1 MNSAPVMENL
11 SSSLWISKSLNTVS
25 ASNDG
30 LCAFANFFEKRQ
42 VKEPSTATLITLW
55 RQGAVASWL
64 VRSSPDRAVRVRALA
79 GDIVLC
85 SWARHLTLTV
95 PVSTQVYKWV
105 PVICWGKPNKLW
117 GSDLRW
123 TTIQSRGSW
132 NTPSRFMLQKQSWLQ
147 GFTMSAKMPKD
158 GVKRHNFA
166 YVWYKQ
172 INSSC
177 MERKKIMQKLWKIR
191 MFH

>member
-25 ASNDG
+25 TSNDG

-64 VRSSPDRAVRVRALA
+64 VRSSPDRVVRVRAPA

-95 PVSTQVYKWV
+95 PLSTKVYKWV
-105 PVICWGKPNKLW
+105 PAICWGNLHVTNCGKVTCDGLPSGRGGVEILLAAPCYKNRDKLRQLW
-117 GSDLRW
+117 VSHGSKASLC
-123 TTIQSRGSW
+123 Q
-132 NTPSRFMLQKQSWLQ
+132 QKCQR
-147 GFTMSAKMPKD
+147 MAKN
-158 GVKRHNFA
+158 V
-166 YVWYKQ
+166 
-172 INSSC
+172 IT
-177 MERKKIMQKLWKIR
+177 LL
-191 MFH
+191 MFEISK